1 MFVLNGKP
9 LALDVAFEANDT
21 LYPANWLRLASPSER
36 EAIGITEVS
45 DPPVYDQRFYW
56 GYTASGTL
64 IPKDHGGLVSGWSDQ
79 TSQTAYTLLLPTDW
93 QIVRQLDDGTRADP
107 VIVAWRQNIRQA
119 TSEKINSIQSTTT
132 TDELASYVTGSG
144 YPVWPQ
150 INPPVPPTPD
160 PSGVVF
166 SSYAT
171 SSLLTDNSLITS
183 APSFTT
189 SSILTF

>member
-21 LYPANWLRLASPSER
+21 LYPANWLRLASPEER
-36 EAIGITEVS
+36 TAIGITEVP
-45 DPPVYDQRFYW
+45 DPPSPYYDQRFYW

-93 QIVRQLDDGTRADP
+93 QIVRQMDDGTRADP

-132 TDELASYVTGSG
+132 TDEERKRVEEL
-144 YPVWPQ
+144 WPQ